1 MTTTASAG
9 LDLLRARMGAAIGAR
24 MAGHIE
30 RLGWNAPQLAGW
42 QRVRLRALLARAI
55 DGSPFHAARLAG
67 IDPARF
73 ELADLPQLPVTTK
86 AQMMEP
92 MRSSLTGG

>member
-1 MTTTASAG
+1 
-9 LDLLRARMGAAIGAR
+9 
-24 MAGHIE
+24 
-30 RLGWNAPQLAGW
+30 
-42 QRVRLRALLARAI
+42 VRLRALLARAI